1 MAVFRAAEKFSIWAV
16 RFFQLCFAIIL
27 TGVLAWFVHECHSN
41 GFATLRQITVP
52 LAFSVLAI
60 FVTFFSIISICF
72 LGRTL
77 QYVAAALDILIF
89 AGYLASAVLYRHN
102 YHALGYNNQLRNY
115 LIAARTYG
123 RQDSDHIRITN
134 LVRLCAALI
143 IIQVIL
149 FFITMILSVLA
160 ARSKTN
166 SVDNH
171 AHVGTE
177 KRSRFGRRNNNR
189 FANDGGVMA

>member
-27 TGVLAWFVHECHSN
+27 TGVFAWFLHECRSN
-41 GFATLRQITVP
+41 HFATLHQISVP
-52 LAFSVLAI
+52 LAFSVLAM
-60 FVTFFSIISICF
+60 FVCFFSIISICF

-77 QYVAAALDILIF
+77 QWVAAILDIFIF

-102 YHALGYNNQLRNY
+102 YHILGYNNELRNY
-115 LIAARTYG
+115 LIAARTYRG
-123 RQDSDHIRITN
+123 QDSDHIRITN
-134 LVRLCAALI
+134 LVRLGAALI

-160 ARSKTN
+160 ARSKSN
-166 SVDNH
+166 ADGH
-171 AHVGTE
+171 AVGE
-177 KRSRFGRRNNNR
+177 KRSRFGRRNRVDNH
-189 FANDGGVMA
+189 GGIMA